1 MLSGIGTTVEPC
13 WMCSENNKN
22 EKRMEGE
29 REKPEKD
36 HSGTY
41 LSIKKSKNIFNPNT
55 TNIFLAN

>member
-1 MLSGIGTTVEPC
+1 
-13 WMCSENNKN
+13 MCSENNKN

-29 REKPEKD
+29 RGKTEKD